1 MTHTKELLVLLR
13 RAKTFVIQILI
24 KNHSYRYHIACVI
37 LADMSAEKDILESK
51 WITPAHGTPMH
62 TRISKN
68 VVPATTSNIVLVHG
82 LSVSSGYM
90 VPTAVR
96 LAEWYRVYVPDLPGF
111 GKSAKPAHILNVSE
125 LADALADW
133 MQVMGL
139 SSATFLGNSLGCQII
154 VNFALQHPACIERAI
169 LVSPT
174 MDPKALT
181 IHQEAG
187 RLLLDTP
194 CEPARFLPVLLREYL
209 VAGIRRTVR
218 TLRYG
223 FEDQMEEHLPHV
235 HIPTLVVR
243 GARDPIV
250 SQDWAEKVHQ
260 LLPNSQFVVVQGAGH
275 AVNFNSPDQL
285 AAIVRSFMEN
295 VASE

>member
-1 MTHTKELLVLLR
+1 M
-13 RAKTFVIQILI
+13 IQILI
-24 KNHSYRYHIACVI
+24 KNHSYCSPIACVI
-37 LADMSAEKDILESK
+37 LADMSTEKDILESK

-68 VVPATTSNIVLVHG
+68 VAPSITSNIVLVHG

-111 GKSAKPAHILNVSE
+111 GKSAKPSHILNVNE
-125 LADALADW
+125 LAAALADW
-133 MQVMGL
+133 MQAMRIP
-139 SSATFLGNSLGCQII
+139 SATFLGNSLGCQII
-154 VNFALQHPACIERAI
+154 VNFALQHPTCIEQAI

-174 MDPKALT
+174 MDPTALT

-187 RLLLDTP
+187 RLLRDTP
-194 CEPARFLPVLLREYL
+194 CEPVSFLPVLLREYL
-209 VAGIRRTVR
+209 RAGICRTVR

-250 SQDWAEKVHQ
+250 PQDWAEKVNQ
-260 LLPNSQFVVVQGAGH
+260 LLPNSQLVVVQGAGH

-285 AAIVRSFMEN
+285 VAIVNAFIN
-295 VASE
+295 NAASV